1 MRTIVRDPVLDDPED
16 EGGGFRRRPFFRVL
30 RTSAFRYIIFAAG
43 LFVFAVLIL
52 GYVVYEST
60 IGAAYDRIEA
70 ELEQELDRLELVS
83 LNNGAPDQK
92 AISAV
97 INEAETNKIAGN
109 SAFMVWIDDGS
120 FAGPVSGNLEG
131 APAEILRVLLD
142 GADDAFEF
150 DWRRDRP
157 IFSPEPPK
165 ERRYLGVSRTLI
177 YDRGSQGPPLRIMI
191 LLARDVDALHSLR
204 QTRREILFRVVGV
217 TLLLAVGLGA
227 VLGTAMVRRLDGIN
241 KTVAAITEG
250 DLTRRLPVTGALD
263 EYDILT
269 RNINTMLDQIEQL
282 MSGMRQVSDNI
293 AHDLRSPLT
302 RIKARLDAVL
312 RDEEFEDEQAR
323 EVLSKTRDETERLL
337 QTFNALLSITRI
349 EAGSR
354 FSDTVDLKAVA
365 EEMLELYI
373 PAADEDGV
381 EMVAELQETPLI
393 LGSRELISQ
402 AIANLLDNALKY
414 ARHPEERGIKPK
426 IELTV
431 APRPGGGA
439 LLSVID
445 NGPGVSE
452 LDRERITKRF
462 VRLEQSRSTGGN
474 GLGLSLVTAIVRR
487 HAGRMSVGTGL
498 PHEERS
504 RSLTPSSA
512 YGLGI
517 RIAFPPIKSNT
528 ALAKSEALKANP
540 PRG

>member
-1 MRTIVRDPVLDDPED
+1 
-16 EGGGFRRRPFFRVL
+16 
-30 RTSAFRYIIFAAG
+30 
-43 LFVFAVLIL
+43 
-52 GYVVYEST
+52 
-60 IGAAYDRIEA
+60 
-70 ELEQELDRLELVS
+70 
-83 LNNGAPDQK
+83 
-92 AISAV
+92 
-97 INEAETNKIAGN
+97 
-109 SAFMVWIDDGS
+109 
-120 FAGPVSGNLEG
+120 
-131 APAEILRVLLD
+131 
-142 GADDAFEF
+142 
-150 DWRRDRP
+150 
-157 IFSPEPPK
+157 
-165 ERRYLGVSRTLI
+165 
-177 YDRGSQGPPLRIMI
+177 
-191 LLARDVDALHSLR
+191 
-204 QTRREILFRVVGV
+204 
-217 TLLLAVGLGA
+217 
-227 VLGTAMVRRLDGIN
+227 MVRRLDGIN